1 MELKDVLYQMM
12 QENMAAGQPTDL
24 RVGTVT
30 SEEPLEITI
39 NPAMAPLRRRQLYL
53 TEPVVEKKIPVLT
66 HKHYISTLTHTH
78 TSPGG
83 ATGPALEG
91 SYLGEDSLVSEGFNA
106 ILQDQDIVCWEN
118 GKELPIEDGFIILN
132 RKLETGD
139 KVLLLRVQSGQK
151 FIVLS
156 RIFEEES

>member
-78 TSPGG
+78 TAPGG